1 MTQVMTMLQHV
12 QNALVASFTGKVAP
26 YGDMTLH
33 SSFQPIVGFSTA
45 QVLGYEALVR
55 VHRDDGR
62 FMSPTSL
69 FDRVTDEAELV
80 YLDRLCR
87 ALHVCNFVGAGQQGL
102 VFLNVNPLVS
112 IRGRYFGSFFQEFLA
127 QVGLPPERVVIEI
140 LEGKVLDDDQLADSI
155 AFYREQGCLVAVD
168 DFGAGHSN
176 FGRIW
181 RIKPNIVKLDRS
193 NLILARSGGA
203 ARRGLPR
210 LVEMLRDAGCLVVF
224 EGIEDEFEATLAL
237 ESGADFGQGY
247 FFGRPALVPEIEM
260 ATVVCKT
267 LLGRYQG
274 QAIGAG

>member
-1 MTQVMTMLQHV
+1 MTQIITMLQHV
-12 QNALVASFTGKVAP
+12 QNALVASFTGKVA
-26 YGDMTLH
+26 YYADMTLQ
-33 SSFQPIVGFSTA
+33 SAFQPIISLSTA
-45 QVLGYEALVR
+45 QALGYEALVR
-55 VHRDDGR
+55 VRCRDGLS
-62 FMSPTSL
+62 MSPASL
-69 FDRVTDEAELV
+69 FDQVEQEAELV

-87 ALHVCNFVGAGQQGL
+87 ALHVCNFVRAGHEGL
-102 VFLNVNPLVS
+102 IFLNVNPLVS
-112 IRGRYFGSFFQEFLA
+112 IRGRHFGAFFQEFLV

-168 DFGAGHSN
+168 DFGTGHSN

-193 NLILARSGGA
+193 NLILARSDAA

-210 LVEMLRDAGCLVVF
+210 LVEMLRDAGCLVVI

-247 FFGRPALVPEIEM
+247 YFGRPALMPELQLASTAWRFES
-260 ATVVCKT
+260 A
-267 LLGRYQG
+267 
-274 QAIGAG
+274 